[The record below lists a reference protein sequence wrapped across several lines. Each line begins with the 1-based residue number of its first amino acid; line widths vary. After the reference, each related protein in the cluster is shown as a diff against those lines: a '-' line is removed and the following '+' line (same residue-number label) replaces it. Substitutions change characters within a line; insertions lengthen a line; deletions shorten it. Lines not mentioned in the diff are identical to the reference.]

1 MLAFSH
7 GSHLGLV
14 NLRSDC
20 ACNTTFA
27 RLDAA
32 ANITVESCNYA
43 PSRQYALP
51 LFLAKVPAEVFLFRY

>member
-32 ANITVESCNYA
+32 ANITVESRNYA
-43 PSRQYALP
+43 PSR
-51 LFLAKVPAEVFLFRY
+51 K